1 MCGTS
6 SDPHMDGVKIFFI
19 TSDLINSALLL
30 DIMQADMDL
39 AIIINATGLQP
50 ELFNMPP
57 NI

>member
-1 MCGTS
+1 
-6 SDPHMDGVKIFFI
+6 MDGVKIFFI

-50 ELFNMPP
+50 ELFNMTP